1 MSATER
7 QRTSARRETL
17 LGGRPGAFAS
27 ARYVRVTPLKAR
39 RVVDLVRGLPVD
51 QALAT
56 LEFAPQAAAETVHKV
71 LRSAVSNAETTE
83 GLDTHD
89 LVVSVAHV
97 DEGPTMK
104 RWRPRAQGR
113 ATRINKRTS
122 HITLVVEPAEVAPQP
137 VKQAAAKK
145 SSAKKSPAKKTSAPA
160 TKTAAK
166 KTTTKKAAKK
176 AAETTGEDA

>member
-1 MSATER
+1 MSTTER
-7 QRTSARRETL
+7 QRTSARRDSL
-17 LGGRPGAFAS
+17 LGDRPGAFAS

-71 LRSAVSNAETTE
+71 LRSAVANAETTE

-122 HITLVVEPAEVAPQP
+122 HITLVVEPAEVAPAP
-137 VKQAAAKK
+137 VKKAPAKKAAAKK
-145 SSAKKSPAKKTSAPA
+145 SSTKKAAEPAKKAAAKKS
-160 TKTAAK
+160 
-166 KTTTKKAAKK
+166 TTKKAATS
-176 AAETTGEDA
+176 AETTGEDA